1 MDGDKIEQRLAGI
14 EEKIGTL
21 ASSVSTIAFNLDML
35 AALCAREF
43 SEIHKSFGAADEHLN
58 VIEGKMEA
66 FAHRV
71 DHEVEE
77 RHALGERVAKL
88 EKAI

>member
-1 MDGDKIEQRLAGI
+1 MDENKIEQRLASI
-14 EEKIGTL
+14 DEKIGTL
-21 ASSVSTIAFNLDML
+21 ASSVSTIASNLDML

-43 SEIHKSFGAADEHLN
+43 SQIHKKFDAADERLN

-66 FAHRV
+66 FARRV

-77 RHALGERVAKL
+77 RHALGERVSKL
-88 EKAI
+88 EKTI